1 MMWNLKGAS
10 VPMYALLYVVTVLT
24 TGCEDSAEDVS
35 EANVAKQ
42 NEPDWKSSYE
52 QMLQFKRDR
61 MIELSKISPTYP
73 RPEHDPSLVATS
85 YEGKIAIRNLT
96 NGDMLVSH
104 SGDNERMI
112 VTFAFRLDSG
122 ELVSFYKVHLAPG
135 YPDKIDFVPYR
146 IFAIT
151 HNASPSPE
159 AMVARERMSPAIFAR
174 YLASDPDFVRDESKR
189 FLVIDAPLEPG
200 ETLL

>member
-1 MMWNLKGAS
+1 MWKAQGIR
-10 VPMYALLYVVTVLT
+10 VPSCALLYVVAVFL
-24 TGCEDSAEDVS
+24 TGCGNRS
-35 EANVAKQ
+35 EAINETDVAKQ
-42 NEPDWKSSYE
+42 NEPDWNASYE

-61 MIELSKISPTYP
+61 MIELAKISPTYP
-73 RPEHDPSLVATS
+73 RPEHDPSLVAAS
-85 YEGKIAIRNLT
+85 YDGKIAVRNST

-104 SGDNERMI
+104 SSDNERMI
-112 VTFAFRLDSG
+112 VTFAFRLASG

-151 HNASPSPE
+151 YNASPSSE
-159 AMVARERMSPAIFAR
+159 AMAARKRMSPAIFAQ
-174 YLASDPDFVRDESKR
+174 YLASDPDFARDESKK

-200 ETLL
+200 ETLQ